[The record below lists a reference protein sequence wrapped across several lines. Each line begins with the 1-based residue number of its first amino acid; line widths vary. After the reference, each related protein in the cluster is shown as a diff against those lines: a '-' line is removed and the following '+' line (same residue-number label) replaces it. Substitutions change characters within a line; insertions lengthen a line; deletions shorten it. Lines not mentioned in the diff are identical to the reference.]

1 MKCSKCNANLNKD
14 AKFCSICG
22 TPVPAVFSENKK
34 VQYCQACNH
43 ELARGAKFCNRC
55 GAPQTEV
62 PSDGLSIHNHYVTW
76 HILPG
81 QLALKIDEQTMSEYR
96 RVRGLYIAPGTR
108 ALFFVNGKYV
118 ASLDSGKYPFRK
130 FTHIHKDA
138 GAAMGFLHAVA
149 DHISDGVSLLFSG
162 TYLKKRNFYTV
173 MLVKGAEFSLRFEI
187 DNIATSSIRSTVMLD
202 MLCNITDLDTF
213 FASQLTDRKYIT
225 VSDFASQ
232 LIPSVTA
239 TLNTILCDTLPSQI
253 SDNTMLISRL
263 MPQLQDCLQTIYPY
277 VEVKH
282 LLRLTANRE
291 EIEELRRGNEDLYI
305 GGEKLDQLN
314 LRNELLNRAQ
324 SDEYAQDLTVAR
336 AEVDYQKL
344 MDKIDRDRLMN
355 EDTRASFITQLAAER
370 ELREARTQ
378 EDVNGALDKLCRE
391 RILSEDAVEVLKR
404 KIAFQAKEQDEEYA
418 GLIAIAVLRNQMTLD
433 KEQLEW
439 SLERENRI
447 ADNKLAREK
456 TNLEWDIEKSN
467 RISDSKLAREK
478 NEFEWSSEKNRRE
491 EQLRLQQEK
500 DRQEADRQRRLAEL
514 ELQQKLDAHKMDLL
528 KQAQMIREQN
538 LQAAHEREM
547 ALRKQTADF
556 EVTKQKLALE
566 TELEEQRLYLG
577 MTAEQIM
584 VANPRITPEAAAAMA
599 KKFEAEALAAK
610 NNATIDIMQKHNDD
624 LKDLL
629 REQHQLTRDVVEA
642 DLRHAATTVEYKQ
655 QELERVSTSSKEH
668 EDRLLSGVQTATT
681 SAATVLRSSNV
692 QSYVFCTNCGKR
704 HPANTKVCDACNTP
718 LNI

>member
-1 MKCSKCNANLNKD
+1 MKCSNCKAILNKD
-14 AKFCSICG
+14 AKFCSVCG
-22 TPVPAVFSENKK
+22 TPVPVELSVNKK
-34 VQYCQACNH
+34 VQYCSSCNH

-62 PSDGLSIHNHYVTW
+62 PSDGVSIHNHYVTW

-108 ALFFVNGKYV
+108 ALFFVNGNYV

-149 DHISDGVSLLFSG
+149 DHISDGATLLFSG

-173 MLVKGAEFSLRFEI
+173 MLVKGAEFNLRFEI
-187 DNIATSSIRSTVMLD
+187 DNIATSNIRSTVMLD
-202 MLCNITDLDTF
+202 MLCNITDLSTF

-253 SDNTMLISRL
+253 SDNTILISKL
-263 MPQLQDCLQTIYPY
+263 VPQLQNCLQTIYPY

-324 SDEYAQDLTVAR
+324 SDEYAQELTVAR
-336 AEVDYQKL
+336 SEVDYQKL

-355 EDTRASFITQLAAER
+355 EDTRASFITQLSAER

-378 EDVNGALDKLCRE
+378 EDVDSALDKLCQE
-391 RILSEDAVEVLKR
+391 RILSEDAVAVLKR

-439 SLERENRI
+439 SLEKENRI

-456 TNLEWDIEKSN
+456 ID
-467 RISDSKLAREK
+467 
-478 NEFEWSSEKNRRE
+478 FEWSSEKKQRE

-528 KQAQMIREQN
+528 KQAQMLREQN

-556 EVTKQKLALE
+556 EVTKQRLALE

-624 LKDLL
+624 LKELL

-642 DLRHAATTVEYKQ
+642 DLRHASNTVAYKQ
-655 QELERVSTSSKEH
+655 QEIERVSASSKEH

-692 QSYVFCTNCGKR
+692 QSFVFCTNCGKR

-718 LNI
+718 LNV

>member
-1 MKCSKCNANLNKD
+1 
-14 AKFCSICG
+14 
-22 TPVPAVFSENKK
+22 
-34 VQYCQACNH
+34 
-43 ELARGAKFCNRC
+43 
-55 GAPQTEV
+55 
-62 PSDGLSIHNHYVTW
+62 
-76 HILPG
+76 
-81 QLALKIDEQTMSEYR
+81 
-96 RVRGLYIAPGTR
+96 
-108 ALFFVNGKYV
+108 
-118 ASLDSGKYPFRK
+118 
-130 FTHIHKDA
+130 
-138 GAAMGFLHAVA
+138 
-149 DHISDGVSLLFSG
+149 
-162 TYLKKRNFYTV
+162 
-173 MLVKGAEFSLRFEI
+173 
-187 DNIATSSIRSTVMLD
+187 

-225 VSDFASQ
+225 ASDFASQ

>member
-1 MKCSKCNANLNKD
+1 MKCSNCKAILNKD
-14 AKFCSICG
+14 AKFCSVCG
-22 TPVPAVFSENKK
+22 TPVPVELSVNKK
-34 VQYCQACNH
+34 VQYCSSCNH

-62 PSDGLSIHNHYVTW
+62 PSDGVSIHNHYVTW

-108 ALFFVNGKYV
+108 ALFFVNGNYV

-138 GAAMGFLHAVA
+138 GAAMGFLHSVA
-149 DHISDGVSLLFSG
+149 DHISDGATLLFSG

-173 MLVKGAEFSLRFEI
+173 MLVKGAEFNLRFEI
-187 DNIATSSIRSTVMLD
+187 DNIATSNIRSTVMLD

-253 SDNTMLISRL
+253 SDNTMLISKL
-263 MPQLQDCLQTIYPY
+263 VPQLQNCLQTIYPY

-324 SDEYAQDLTVAR
+324 SDEYAQELTVAR

-378 EDVNGALDKLCRE
+378 EDVDSALDKLCQE
-391 RILSEDAVEVLKR
+391 RILSEDAVAVLKR

-418 GLIAIAVLRNQMTLD
+418 GLIAIAVLRNQTTLD

-439 SLERENRI
+439 SLEKENRI

-456 TNLEWDIEKSN
+456 ID
-467 RISDSKLAREK
+467 
-478 NEFEWSSEKNRRE
+478 FEWSSEKKQRE

-528 KQAQMIREQN
+528 KQAQMLREQN
-538 LQAAHEREM
+538 LRAAHEREM
-547 ALRKQTADF
+547 ELRKQTADF

-610 NNATIDIMQKHNDD
+610 NNATVDIMQKHNDD
-624 LKDLL
+624 LKELL

-642 DLRHAATTVEYKQ
+642 DLRHASNTVEYKQ
-655 QELERVSTSSKEH
+655 QEIERVSASSKEH

-692 QSYVFCTNCGKR
+692 QSFVFCTNCGKR

>member
-1 MKCSKCNANLNKD
+1 MKCSNCKAILNKD
-14 AKFCSICG
+14 AKFCSVCG
-22 TPVPAVFSENKK
+22 TPVPVELSVNKK
-34 VQYCQACNH
+34 VQYCSSCNH

-62 PSDGLSIHNHYVTW
+62 PSDGVSIHNHYVTW

-108 ALFFVNGKYV
+108 ALFFVNGNYV

-138 GAAMGFLHAVA
+138 GAAMGFLHSVA

-173 MLVKGAEFSLRFEI
+173 MLVKGAEFNLRFEI
-187 DNIATSSIRSTVMLD
+187 DNIATSNIRSTVMLD

-253 SDNTMLISRL
+253 SDNTMLISKL
-263 MPQLQDCLQTIYPY
+263 VPQLQNCLQTIYPY

-314 LRNELLNRAQ
+314 LRNELLNRVQ
-324 SDEYAQDLTVAR
+324 SDEYAQELTVAR
-336 AEVDYQKL
+336 AAVDYQKL

-355 EDTRASFITQLAAER
+355 DDTRASFITQLAAER

-378 EDVNGALDKLCRE
+378 EDVDSALDKLSRE
-391 RILSEDAVEVLKR
+391 RILSEDAVAVLKR
-404 KIAFQAKEQDEEYA
+404 KIDFQAKEQNEEYA
-418 GLIAIAVLRNQMTLD
+418 GE
-433 KEQLEW
+433 K
-439 SLERENRI
+439 ENRI

-456 TNLEWDIEKSN
+456 TNIEWDIEKNN
-467 RISDSKLAREK
+467 RIADSKLAREK
-478 NEFEWSSEKNRRE
+478 NEFEWNSEKKQRE

-514 ELQQKLDAHKMDLL
+514 DLQQKLDAHKMDLL
-528 KQAQMIREQN
+528 RQAQMLREQN

-556 EVTKQKLALE
+556 EVTKQRLALE

-624 LKDLL
+624 LKELL

-642 DLRHAATTVEYKQ
+642 DLRHASNTVEYKQ
-655 QELERVSTSSKEH
+655 QEIERVSASSKEH

-692 QSYVFCTNCGKR
+692 QSFVFCTNCGKR